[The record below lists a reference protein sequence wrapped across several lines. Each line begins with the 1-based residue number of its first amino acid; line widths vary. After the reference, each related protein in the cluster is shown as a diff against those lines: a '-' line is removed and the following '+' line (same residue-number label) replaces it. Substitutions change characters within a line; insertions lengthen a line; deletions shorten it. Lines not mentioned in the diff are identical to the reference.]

1 MEENFKEKETTEPV
15 SLEEANKLF
24 KEMAYQKMHERMRDL
39 RENGTLSLTTY
50 VAVGRFKSIRR
61 AIRRGHVSLS
71 GVIYPKRP
79 FNNRK
84 RGPGSVTYERR
95 KLYEQFRNRQSE

>member
-1 MEENFKEKETTEPV
+1 MEENKEEKELIEPV
-15 SLEEANKLF
+15 SLEEANKAF
-24 KEMAYQKMHERMRDL
+24 SEMAYQKMHERMKDFK
-39 RENGTLSLTTY
+39 EKGTLSLTTY
-50 VAVGRFKSIRR
+50 IAVGRFKSIRR

-84 RGPGSVTYERR
+84 RGPGSITYERR

>member
-1 MEENFKEKETTEPV
+1 MEENKEEKELIEPV
-15 SLEEANKLF
+15 SLEEANKTF
-24 KEMAYQKMHERMRDL
+24 SEMAYQKMHERMKDF

-50 VAVGRFKSIRR
+50 IAVGRFKSIRR

-84 RGPGSVTYERR
+84 RGPGSITYERR
-95 KLYEQFRNRQSE
+95 KLYEQFRDRQSE